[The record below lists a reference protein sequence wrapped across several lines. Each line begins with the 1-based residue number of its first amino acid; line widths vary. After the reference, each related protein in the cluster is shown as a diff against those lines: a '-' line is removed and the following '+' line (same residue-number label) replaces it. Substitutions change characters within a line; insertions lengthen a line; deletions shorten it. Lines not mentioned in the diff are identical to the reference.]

1 MLDKS
6 GHGGRLTKRRGAKT
20 VKAGRTMCR
29 VKLAAALLL
38 MMHPVVFADVS
49 EFDLS
54 AVPAEGPVLETIRE
68 TVEGAFAALQASRDI
83 IRRGDYE
90 LTETRIEN
98 FGGEDK
104 LAHVVSR
111 NVFDA
116 DERLFRM
123 QFEQDKPLP
132 TPTRFTYIEG
142 PDGAFFWDHEGI
154 FTTVNRGYLN
164 AHAYPPIDWA
174 SIGLGLYYDHINRG
188 HAGNGLQLMQDTLL
202 QRGQL
207 ITASRHDG
215 TIEIDFFFDEH
226 RLSRFRLVL
235 DESRDFVPIQLETI
249 VFDRSINAWRN
260 DQLSV
265 AEWSRID
272 DHWVPQELKSSVV
285 TPHRELSLSFRWL
298 SVNKQLSAALFDR
311 DSFDLPDGTYIADNT
326 LRDNETTLVEV
337 IGESGE
343 ALLHADAPADGGRT
357 FGRWILILV
366 NIAVAVMI
374 AGGLCIRWAIGRRS

>member
-1 MLDKS
+1 
-6 GHGGRLTKRRGAKT
+6 
-20 VKAGRTMCR
+20 MCR

-174 SIGLGLYYDHINRG
+174 PIGLGLYYDHINRG

-265 AEWSRID
+265 AEWSRVD

-326 LRDNETTLVEV
+326 LRANETTLVEV